1 MSAALQLPTVWG
13 TGCPQHGWFV
23 VPSEK
28 ELQAPAQQPPA
39 THEEAEPSAA
49 KPIVS
54 LAFYRRHTESLLR
67 RYLYAS
73 MQIGRSPSILGD
85 PILRGGASSQTLR
98 TFEDTVIF
106 VLDMESCLNKF
117 DRLDRELL
125 SRVVL
130 QEYSHHET
138 AALLGMSW
146 RTVGNRLPQAL
157 DRLTEGLLQR
167 GLLVLTR
174 S

>member
-1 MSAALQLPTVWG
+1 MSAAFQLPTLWG
-13 TGCPQHGWFV
+13 SATSDSGWVIFATR
-23 VPSEK
+23 E
-28 ELQAPAQQPPA
+28 ELTRKPGPPA
-39 THEEAEPSAA
+39 IQKSARPA
-49 KPIVS
+49 PEPIVS
-54 LAFYRRHTESLLR
+54 LAFYRKHTESLLR
-67 RYLYAS
+67 RYLYSS

-106 VLDMESCLNKF
+106 VLDMETCLGKLNQ
-117 DRLDRELL
+117 LDRDLL

-130 QEYSHHET
+130 QEYSHHEA
-138 AALLGMSW
+138 AALLGMSC
-146 RTVGNRLPQAL
+146 RTIANRLPQAL
-157 DRLTEGLLQR
+157 DRLTEGLLQS